1 MAKLNDVRALAKETA
16 EKVSRSPQEWTKYLD
31 TTARLYRY
39 PFSDSLLIHA
49 QRPDAEACA
58 SMELW
63 NGKMCRWIKRG
74 AKGIAL
80 IDDRGRRK
88 KLRYVFDISDTRLV
102 RGGRTPFL
110 WQIREE
116 QREAVRSYLAES
128 YWLEGEG
135 TENLPAILQEIA
147 FGLAKEELGEAMEGL
162 EEVIRGK
169 EQKTGEEFRTTF
181 KELLANSLFY
191 VLVRRCGLEPMEYL
205 EAGAFAGIT
214 EFGELSRL
222 SFLGDATNKLA
233 EPVLIGIRKEM
244 QKLHQEEA
252 KKKVKQKEKGTAE
265 QAGNDKEKYYPAR
278 VKEVNREKQKPIE
291 KGEEENEVDLSPER
305 RLPVSGFDHQRGE
318 DKNREV
324 RNDAGNISERT
335 SERVI
340 SEQAKEARLYC
351 HSLFNYEL
359 SESPVDPSS

>member
-162 EEVIRGK
+162 K
-169 EQKTGEEFRTTF
+169 K
-181 KELLANSLFY
+181 LFE
-191 VLVRRCGLEPMEYL
+191 G
-205 EAGAFAGIT
+205 
-214 EFGELSRL
+214 
-222 SFLGDATNKLA
+222 
-233 EPVLIGIRKEM
+233 
-244 QKLHQEEA
+244 
-252 KKKVKQKEKGTAE
+252 
-265 QAGNDKEKYYPAR
+265 
-278 VKEVNREKQKPIE
+278 
-291 KGEEENEVDLSPER
+291 
-305 RLPVSGFDHQRGE
+305 
-318 DKNREV
+318 KNRKQEKNLGQRL
-324 RNDAGNISERT
+324 RNCLQTAFFMCWFGAADWNRWSIWKQVHLQELQSLENYHGYHFWEMPQINLQNRCLSVSEKKCR
-335 SERVI
+335 SFIRRKP
-340 SEQAKEARLYC
+340 KEG
-351 HSLFNYEL
+351 
-359 SESPVDPSS
+359 

>member
-128 YWLEGEG
+128 Y
-135 TENLPAILQEIA
+135 
-147 FGLAKEELGEAMEGL
+147 
-162 EEVIRGK
+162 
-169 EQKTGEEFRTTF
+169 
-181 KELLANSLFY
+181 
-191 VLVRRCGLEPMEYL
+191 
-205 EAGAFAGIT
+205 
-214 EFGELSRL
+214 
-222 SFLGDATNKLA
+222 
-233 EPVLIGIRKEM
+233 
-244 QKLHQEEA
+244 
-252 KKKVKQKEKGTAE
+252 
-265 QAGNDKEKYYPAR
+265 
-278 VKEVNREKQKPIE
+278 
-291 KGEEENEVDLSPER
+291 
-305 RLPVSGFDHQRGE
+305 
-318 DKNREV
+318 
-324 RNDAGNISERT
+324 
-335 SERVI
+335 
-340 SEQAKEARLYC
+340 
-351 HSLFNYEL
+351 
-359 SESPVDPSS
+359 

>member
-291 KGEEENEVDLSPER
+291 KGEEENEVDLSPESI
-305 RLPVSGFDHQRGE
+305 LPVSGFDHQRGE
-318 DKNREV
+318 DKNR
-324 RNDAGNISERT
+324 
-335 SERVI
+335 
-340 SEQAKEARLYC
+340 
-351 HSLFNYEL
+351 
-359 SESPVDPSS
+359 